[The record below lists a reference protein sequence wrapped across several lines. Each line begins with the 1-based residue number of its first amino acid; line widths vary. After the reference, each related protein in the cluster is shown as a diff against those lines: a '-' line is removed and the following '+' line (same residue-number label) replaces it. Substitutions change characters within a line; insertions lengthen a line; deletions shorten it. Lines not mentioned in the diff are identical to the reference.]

1 MWNKL
6 SMADRASY
14 IKLAVENGVTDLSS
28 IRATY
33 NSYAR
38 GGYTKWKENIRRHKG
53 IDVDNDPTYDYEGF
67 YNSNPDRAWDMMN
80 QDSDAH
86 FTDEFKTSLHPSFS
100 DESRYSGH
108 KNKYNP
114 DGVVGGTWLDDYT
127 YQLSQDQFD
136 RDWDTDRTLDY
147 FKEAESHPVGL
158 LAPDGSTMLRGITV
172 TPKSKR
178 KVRKFDDGGERLIS
192 TGNEWAD
199 VGMSFVPFVGSA
211 MDIEEAVEPNLR

>member
-1 MWNKL
+1 
-6 SMADRASY
+6 MADRASY
-14 IKLAVENGVTDLSS
+14 IKLAVENGVTDLSH

-53 IDVDNDPTYDYEGF
+53 IDIDNDPTYDYEGF
-67 YNSNPDRAWDMMN
+67 YNSNPDMAWDMMN

-100 DESRYSGH
+100 NESRYSGS

-114 DGVVGGTWLDDYT
+114 DGIVGGTWLDDYA

-147 FKEAESHPVGL
+147 FKEAESHPIGL
-158 LAPDGSTMLRGITV
+158 LAPDGSTILRSITV
-172 TPKSKR
+172 TPSNKNIK
-178 KVRKFDDGGERLIS
+178 KVQ
-192 TGNEWAD
+192 
-199 VGMSFVPFVGSA
+199 
-211 MDIEEAVEPNLR
+211 